1 MSHLDTSQK
10 QTVLKQI
17 RDSLAVL
24 DKSEPNFIEF
34 VTLDLQKV
42 EENWARQVEKMVM
55 AEFVALWKRS
65 VSRGFLN
72 TLRQSSLIR

>member
-1 MSHLDTSQK
+1 MSHLDTIQK

-17 RDSLAVL
+17 RDSLGVL

-42 EENWARQVEKMVM
+42 EENWARQVEKNGQ

>member
-1 MSHLDTSQK
+1 MSHLDTIQK

-42 EENWARQVEKMVM
+42 EENWARQVEKNGQ